1 MFDKTVSIYTSTTK
15 FIPECVM
22 TQEMCDKA
30 VNRCFFVFY
39 SITNQYKTQEMCD
52 RVGSDNPFLIVY
64 YPDKYITQKMC
75 DEALDNSVAT
85 LELVFDRF
93 ATSKM
98 IKKLLLLCMQMK
110 IYSILIKVFEVLE
123 HFC

>member
-1 MFDKTVSIYTSTTK
+1 MCDKAVNTYTSTIK

-64 YPDKYITQKMC
+64 YPDKSMTHKMC
-75 DEALDNSVAT
+75 DEALDNSIAT
-85 LELVFDRF
+85 LELVFDWF

-98 IKKLLLLCMQMK
+98 IKNLLLLCMQMK
-110 IYSILIKVFEVLE
+110 IYSILIKVLVMPHLL
-123 HFC
+123 